1 MKYLMEIKN
10 HENKYPF
17 EKGKNYY
24 VVLEVYRLKPIVRW
38 KYKKT
43 DTKIET
49 ERRLYLFRE
58 RINIY
63 I

>member
-38 KYKKT
+38 QYKKT